1 MKKSEKNEKYCV
13 QNPVRLGQ
21 SRLDNKVKK
30 KDSFCLKVVHR
41 NETSK
46 LNTFCTQKAYASDFA
61 FTGEFTLLKRL
72 NA

>member
-1 MKKSEKNEKYCV
+1 M
-13 QNPVRLGQ
+13 
-21 SRLDNKVKK
+21 LDNKVKK
-30 KDSFCLKVVHR
+30 DAFCLKVVHR